1 MYPCLRGP
9 CLREA
14 AAFACGCSGAV
25 REGGAVQTALGDK
38 LREFQNEDNRRLA
51 EGASGLGAAAGGDDG
66 DSAWAARG
74 QAAL

>member
-1 MYPCLRGP
+1 
-9 CLREA
+9 
-14 AAFACGCSGAV
+14 
-25 REGGAVQTALGDK
+25 VQTALGDK
-38 LREFQNEDNRRLA
+38 LRECQNEDNRRLA